1 MIPDVSAVDVG
12 AGLLGAGLGGGEA
25 EAIFATAIVVRF
37 GLFHAVA
44 PLGLAEG
51 KWKMRELG
59 DVDGGDG
66 RFKV

>member
-1 MIPDVSAVDVG
+1 
-12 AGLLGAGLGGGEA
+12 LLGAGLGGGEA

-66 RFKV
+66 RFEV